1 MATFLLEG
9 REIYYEDHGAGK
21 PLLVLNGIFMSCAS
35 WEKFVPTFSKTC
47 RLLLLDF
54 YDQGRTAKRDADYT
68 QA

>member
-35 WEKFVPTFSKTC
+35 WEKFVPVFSKTC
-47 RLLLLDF
+47 RLLK
-54 YDQGRTAKRDADYT
+54 AVMC
-68 QA
+68 